1 LSSAIAVAN
10 GRKASTA
17 YLTSY
22 ENAVLSF
29 ADSYEKA
36 AGATRVE
43 WVASIAAAQADFT
56 REVTKAYTGAAREL
70 VSGVAPASSQRA
82 RDVPGVD
89 ARDSGEVALAPA
101 SLLQKR
107 ADAAAER
114 FRAHPTGHRGKDTR
128 LT

>member
-1 LSSAIAVAN
+1 MPTQPKSNPAADAVENAAERIAELNEKAVAN
-10 GRKASTA
+10 GRKAGTA

-36 AGATRVE
+36 AGATRLE

-70 VSGVAPASSQRA
+70 VSS
-82 RDVPGVD
+82 
-89 ARDSGEVALAPA
+89 
-101 SLLQKR
+101 
-107 ADAAAER
+107 
-114 FRAHPTGHRGKDTR
+114 
-128 LT
+128 